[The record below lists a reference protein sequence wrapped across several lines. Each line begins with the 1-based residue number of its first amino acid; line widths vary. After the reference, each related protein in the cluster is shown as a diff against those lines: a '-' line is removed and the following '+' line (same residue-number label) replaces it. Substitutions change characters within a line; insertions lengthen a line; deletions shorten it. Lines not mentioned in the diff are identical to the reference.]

1 MSSVFTK
8 IINGSLPGHFLWRDN
23 TCVSILSI
31 NPISQG
37 HALIVPEMEI
47 DHWLDLP
54 PEVNKHL
61 IEIGQIIGQ
70 AQMDVYKPLRIGMV
84 IAGLEV
90 PHTHLHIIPMD
101 GMQDLD
107 FSNASMSAD
116 NNELSDNAT
125 QLKNAI
131 KSRGHGCGV

>member
-23 TCVSILSI
+23 TCVSFLSI

-90 PHTHLHIIPMD
+90 PHTHLHIIPID

>member
-23 TCVSILSI
+23 TCVSFLSI

-90 PHTHLHIIPMD
+90 PHTHLHVIPMD

-125 QLKNAI
+125 QLKDAI

>member
-8 IINGSLPGHFLWRDN
+8 IINGSLPGHFLWRDD
-23 TCVSILSI
+23 TCVSFLSI

-61 IEIGQIIGQ
+61 IEIGQIIGL
-70 AQMDVYKPLRIGMV
+70 AQMTVYGPLRVGMV

-90 PHTHLHIIPMD
+90 PHTHLHVIPMD
-101 GMQDLD
+101 GMKDLD
-107 FSNASMSAD
+107 FSNASMSVD
-116 NNELSDNAT
+116 NNQLAKNAT
-125 QLKNAI
+125 MLRNEI
-131 KSRGHGCGV
+131 ESLGYRSGI

>member
-23 TCVSILSI
+23 TCVSFLSI

>member
-23 TCVSILSI
+23 TCVSFLSI

-61 IEIGQIIGQ
+61 IEIGQIIGL
-70 AQMDVYKPLRIGMV
+70 AQMTVYEPLRIGIV

-90 PHTHLHIIPMD
+90 PHTHLHVIPMN
-101 GMQDLD
+101 GMKDLD
-107 FSNASMSAD
+107 FSNASMSVD
-116 NNELSDNAT
+116 NNQLAKNAT
-125 QLKNAI
+125 TLRNEI
-131 KSRGHGCGV
+131 ESLGYRCGI

>member
-8 IINGSLPGHFLWRDN
+8 IINGSLPGHFLWKDN
-23 TCVSILSI
+23 TCVSFLSI

-61 IEIGQIIGQ
+61 IEIGQIIGL
-70 AQMDVYKPLRIGMV
+70 AQMTVYEPLRVGMV

-90 PHTHLHIIPMD
+90 PHTHLHVIPMD
-101 GMQDLD
+101 GMKDLD
-107 FSNASMSAD
+107 FSNASTSVD
-116 NNELSDNAT
+116 NNELAKNAAM
-125 QLKNAI
+125 LRNAI